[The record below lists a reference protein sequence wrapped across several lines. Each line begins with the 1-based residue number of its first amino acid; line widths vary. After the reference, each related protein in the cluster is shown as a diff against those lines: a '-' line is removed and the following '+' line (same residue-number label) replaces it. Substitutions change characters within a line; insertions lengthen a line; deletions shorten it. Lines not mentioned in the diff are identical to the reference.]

1 MKLKYELPAVADLE
15 KFGMDKFMVK
25 RLVYDLMDMG
35 SMPKDLKQVWDGI
48 MKEADTDLDVEADEN
63 YGCGKDITSD
73 EASTVTIYSSKS
85 RSVASCNDPF
95 NGSEVVGTD

>member
-1 MKLKYELPAVADLE
+1 M
-15 KFGMDKFMVK
+15 
-25 RLVYDLMDMG
+25 
-35 SMPKDLKQVWDGI
+35 
-48 MKEADTDLDVEADEN
+48 DVEADEN

-95 NGSEVVGTD
+95 NGSEVVGTDWNDEETINCSDDASSCDATESSTDQWSNQ